1 MGTLHVINI
10 VFYKYFI
17 HLMEDHGNILT
28 PYDQKLRIISEV
40 SKHSILSQIARLLH
54 TRLRGA
60 SLEYC
65 SSWIRCSTTKIECW
79 WSFPN

>member
-28 PYDQKLRIISEV
+28 PYDQKLRIISEI

-54 TRLRGA
+54 TRL
-60 SLEYC
+60 
-65 SSWIRCSTTKIECW
+65 
-79 WSFPN
+79 